1 MGVGA
6 LISSSVERSSPYY
19 RKLRTEAYDQWSQ
32 GWVPKATEALGD
44 QTKPE
49 AVRAVGF
56 AIAEWISTAA
66 PDALPYFLKGMLEG
80 GEKLDDV
87 IAQCL
92 QGNREAFL
100 AGSGEFVG
108 ANYGRG
114 R

>member
-1 MGVGA
+1 
-6 LISSSVERSSPYY
+6 
-19 RKLRTEAYDQWSQ
+19 
-32 GWVPKATEALGD
+32 
-44 QTKPE
+44 
-49 AVRAVGF
+49 
-56 AIAEWISTAA
+56 
-66 PDALPYFLKGMLEG
+66 LPYFLKGMLEG

-100 AGSGEFVG
+100 AASGEFIG